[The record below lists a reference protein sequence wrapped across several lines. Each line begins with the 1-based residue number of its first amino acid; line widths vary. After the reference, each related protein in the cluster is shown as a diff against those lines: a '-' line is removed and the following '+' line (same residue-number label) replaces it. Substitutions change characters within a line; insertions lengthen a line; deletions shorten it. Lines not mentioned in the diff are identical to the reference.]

1 MTNRS
6 FWLGAAAGLAAGLV
20 VALFSYQV
28 GRAGGRLFTGPEAVT
43 AAPVGGA
50 PAPAMPPAA
59 GIPAVPPPAAGAPAM
74 PPGAGGAIP
83 LEVSERIQAASA
95 VVGRDP
101 KNVGAWVELGNLYF
115 DTHQPQKSIDA
126 YARALELQPD
136 SPDVLTDQGV
146 MYRAV
151 GAFEKAIA
159 NFQQANRLQPAHLQ
173 SLYNLGVVYAFDL
186 KDVPKAEAAW
196 NRLIQLAPNSEN
208 ASQARQALAQLKG
221 K

>member
-6 FWLGAAAGLAAGLV
+6 FWLGAAVGLAAGLL

-28 GRAGGRLFTGPEAVT
+28 GRAGGRLLTGPEAVT
-43 AAPVGGA
+43 AAPVGG
-50 PAPAMPPAA
+50 PPGPAMPPN
-59 GIPAVPPPAAGAPAM
+59 AGAPAM
-74 PPGAGGAIP
+74 PPDTGGAIP
-83 LEVSERIQAASA
+83 LDVSERINVARA
-95 VVGRDP
+95 VVERDP
-101 KNVGAWVELGNLYF
+101 KDVGAWVALGNLYF

-126 YARALELQPD
+126 YARALQLEPD
-136 SPDVLTDQGV
+136 DPNVLTDQGV

-151 GAFEKAIA
+151 GAFDKAVA
-159 NFQQANRLQPAHLQ
+159 NFEKANRLQPAHLQ

-196 NRLIQLAPNSEN
+196 NRIIQLAPSSEN